1 MAVKKKPVTMAKRVD
16 INAWPREVTIQNN
29 TPFTMTE
36 KVKSIVLES
45 ETEVVVM
52 VSESEFMRIK
62 HNFMQLNLLRDWDN
76 GLVVIDSVGVENG
89 DV

>member
-1 MAVKKKPVTMAKRVD
+1 
-16 INAWPREVTIQNN
+16 
-29 TPFTMTE
+29 
-36 KVKSIVLES
+36 
-45 ETEVVVM
+45 
-52 VSESEFMRIK
+52 MRIK